1 MVSTRF
7 WWDSLHSA
15 HPTSVPSRE
24 TRPANVTLI
33 LSIPIEV
40 RLAILFVLGCCV
52 GAAIN
57 LGIYRLAWFP
67 RPIGPWSRPHRKAP
81 PRRFWDRVPVIGWLG
96 MRTGSQIARRRLL
109 DSADVAGTACRGRV
123 RASVL
128 VGGCPIAAWCRQH
141 SHARRHP
148 RSGNIALPAI
158 RHEQFVAHVVLFCF
172 MLVAFWIDVDEM
184 TIPDGVTIPGTLA
197 GLVI

>member
-40 RLAILFVLGCCV
+40 RLAILFLLGCCV

-67 RPIGPWSRPHRKAP
+67 RPIGPWTRPHPKAP
-81 PRRFWDRVPVIGWLG
+81 RRRIWDRVPVIGWLG
-96 MRTGSQIARRRLL
+96 MRREAKLHGAGFWIRPMLL
-109 DSADVAGTACRGRV
+109 EL
-123 RASVL
+123 L
-128 VGGCPIAAWCRQH
+128 VGAVFAILYWWEVVGLGLVPKDVLTPEGISSLA
-141 SHARRHP
+141 
-148 RSGNIALPAI
+148 AI
-158 RHEQFVAHVVLFCF
+158 RHEQVVAHLVLFCF
-172 MLVAFWIDVDEM
+172 MLVAVLDRR
-184 TIPDGVTIPGTLA
+184 
-197 GLVI
+197 